1 LHYLKLKGILAPP
14 SDQRFTRAERDTLL
28 YDGIATWITDLSGN
42 VLIERCITT
51 YQSNALGLPDPSY
64 LDIQTL
70 ATLGEI
76 RYQYKTRM
84 TNRFIIP
91 RFKLADDTFPV
102 QPGSKVATPRTV
114 KEETIALFTL
124 LRDKGL
130 IENLNDFIENLVAER
145 DLADRNRVN
154 VLLPADL
161 INQFRVL
168 AGVVQ
173 FIL

>member
-1 LHYLKLKGILAPP
+1 I
-14 SDQRFTRAERDTLL
+14 LL
-28 YDGIATWITDLSGN
+28 YDGIATYIVDGGGN
-42 VLIERCITT
+42 VLIERSITT
-51 YQSNALGLPDPSY
+51 YQENALGLPDPSY

-76 RYQYKTRM
+76 RFQYKTRM
-84 TNRFIIP
+84 INRFIIP

-102 QPGSKVATPRTV
+102 QPGSYVATPKTV
-114 KEETIALFTL
+114 KQETIALFTL

-130 IENLNDFIENLVAER
+130 IENLDEFIDNLVVER
-145 DLADRNRVN
+145 DLTDRNRVN
-154 VLLPADL
+154 VLLPADI

-168 AGVVQ
+168 AGNIQ